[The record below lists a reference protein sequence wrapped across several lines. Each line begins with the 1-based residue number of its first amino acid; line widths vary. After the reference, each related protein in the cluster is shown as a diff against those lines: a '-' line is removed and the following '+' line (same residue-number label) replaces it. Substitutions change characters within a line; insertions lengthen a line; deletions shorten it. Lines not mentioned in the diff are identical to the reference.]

1 MNSMLNGFFLGLGS
15 YFLFLGSVLRRPESW
30 REFGKSLM
38 REIEL
43 LGLSSIPL
51 VVFISLFMGAVL
63 TIQTAIN
70 LDDPFIPDLF
80 IGVAVREGIVLEFS
94 PTIVSLIL
102 AGKVGSNISS
112 SLGAMRVTEQMDALQ
127 VMGINPA
134 GYLVLPKI
142 VACLLFFP
150 VLIVF
155 SIFMGLL
162 GGYLAGDWLQMVNP
176 DHFLMGYFDEFNPF
190 FVVYALTKTVFFA
203 FIISSISAWYGFHV
217 KGGAVEVGK
226 ASTKAVVTMSF
237 TIILFNYILTNVML
251 Q

>member
-1 MNSMLNGFFLGLGS
+1 MLKGFFLGLGS

-51 VVFISLFMGAVL
+51 VIFISLFMGAVL

>member
-1 MNSMLNGFFLGLGS
+1 MLNGFFLGLGS
-15 YFLFLGSVLRRPESW
+15 YFLFLGTVLRRPESW

-162 GGYLAGDWLQMVNP
+162 GGYLAGDWLHMVNP

>member
-1 MNSMLNGFFLGLGS
+1 MLNGFFLGLGS

-51 VVFISLFMGAVL
+51 VIFISLFMGAVL

-80 IGVAVREGIVLEFS
+80 IGVAVREGVVLEFS

>member
-1 MNSMLNGFFLGLGS
+1 MLNGFFLGLGS

-80 IGVAVREGIVLEFS
+80 IGVAVREGVVLEFS

>member
-1 MNSMLNGFFLGLGS
+1 
-15 YFLFLGSVLRRPESW
+15 
-30 REFGKSLM
+30 M

-51 VVFISLFMGAVL
+51 VIFISLFMGAVL

-190 FVVYALTKTVFFA
+190 FVVYALTKTVFLPL
-203 FIISSISAWYGFHV
+203 SSAPSRPGTDSMSRAERSKSARPVPRRWLPCRSPSSY
-217 KGGAVEVGK
+217 
-226 ASTKAVVTMSF
+226 STTSS
-237 TIILFNYILTNVML
+237 LT
-251 Q
+251 

>member
-1 MNSMLNGFFLGLGS
+1 MLNGFFLGLGS
-15 YFLFLGSVLRRPESW
+15 YFLFLGTVLRRPESW

-51 VVFISLFMGAVL
+51 VIFISLFMGAVL

-80 IGVAVREGIVLEFS
+80 IGVAVREGVVLEFS

-142 VACLLFFP
+142 AACLLFFP

>member
-1 MNSMLNGFFLGLGS
+1 MLKGFFLGLGS

-134 GYLVLPKI
+134 GYLVFPKI

-176 DHFLMGYFDEFNPF
+176 DHFLMGYFDEFNPY

>member
-1 MNSMLNGFFLGLGS
+1 MLHGFFLGLGS

-51 VVFISLFMGAVL
+51 VIFISLFMGAVL

-127 VMGINPA
+127 VMGVNPA

-142 VACLLFFP
+142 AACLMFFP
-150 VLIVF
+150 VLIIF
-155 SIFMGLL
+155 SIGMGLL

-226 ASTKAVVTMSF
+226 ASTKAVVAMSF

>member
-1 MNSMLNGFFLGLGS
+1 MLNGFFLGLGS
-15 YFLFLGSVLRRPESW
+15 YFLFLGTVLRRPESW

>member
-1 MNSMLNGFFLGLGS
+1 MLNGFFLGLGS

-51 VVFISLFMGAVL
+51 VIFISLFMGAVL

-142 VACLLFFP
+142 IACLLFFP

-226 ASTKAVVTMSF
+226 ASTKAVVAMSF

>member
-1 MNSMLNGFFLGLGS
+1 MLNGFFLGLGS
-15 YFLFLGSVLRRPESW
+15 YFLFLGTVLRRPESW

-51 VVFISLFMGAVL
+51 VIFISLFMGAVL

-80 IGVAVREGIVLEFS
+80 IGVAVRESTVLEFS

>member
-1 MNSMLNGFFLGLGS
+1 MLNGFFLGLGS

-51 VVFISLFMGAVL
+51 VIFISLFMGAVL

-70 LDDPFIPDLF
+70 LDDPFIPDLY

>member
-1 MNSMLNGFFLGLGS
+1 MLNGFFLGLGS
-15 YFLFLGSVLRRPESW
+15 YFLFLGTVLRRPESW
-30 REFGKSLM
+30 REFGKSLL

-51 VVFISLFMGAVL
+51 VIFISLFMGAVL

-203 FIISSISAWYGFHV
+203 FIISSISACYGFHV

>member
-1 MNSMLNGFFLGLGS
+1 MLNGFFLGLGS

-80 IGVAVREGIVLEFS
+80 IGVAVREGVVLEFS

-176 DHFLMGYFDEFNPF
+176 DHFFMGYFDEFNPF

-226 ASTKAVVTMSF
+226 ASTKAVVTTSF

>member
-1 MNSMLNGFFLGLGS
+1 MLNGFFLGLGS
-15 YFLFLGSVLRRPESW
+15 YFLFLGTVLRRPESW

-51 VVFISLFMGAVL
+51 VIFISLFMGAVL

-237 TIILFNYILTNVML
+237 TIILFNYILTNIML

>member
-1 MNSMLNGFFLGLGS
+1 MLNGFFLGLGS
-15 YFLFLGSVLRRPESW
+15 YFLFLGTVLRRPESW

-51 VVFISLFMGAVL
+51 VIFISLFMGAVL

>member
-1 MNSMLNGFFLGLGS
+1 MTAMLNGFFLGLGS
-15 YFLFLGSVLRRPESW
+15 YFLFLGTVLRRPESW

-51 VVFISLFMGAVL
+51 VIFISLFMGAVL

>member
-1 MNSMLNGFFLGLGS
+1 MLNGFFLGLGS

-51 VVFISLFMGAVL
+51 VIFISLFMGAVL

-70 LDDPFIPDLF
+70 LDDPFIPDLY
-80 IGVAVREGIVLEFS
+80 IGVAVREGIILEFS

-176 DHFLMGYFDEFNPF
+176 DQFLMGYFDEFNPF

-237 TIILFNYILTNVML
+237 TIILFNYILTNIML

>member
-1 MNSMLNGFFLGLGS
+1 
-15 YFLFLGSVLRRPESW
+15 
-30 REFGKSLM
+30 M

-51 VVFISLFMGAVL
+51 VIFISLFMGAVL

>member
-1 MNSMLNGFFLGLGS
+1 MLNGFFLGLGS

-51 VVFISLFMGAVL
+51 VIFISLFMGAVL

>member
-1 MNSMLNGFFLGLGS
+1 MLNGFFLGLGS

-51 VVFISLFMGAVL
+51 VIFISLFMGAVL

-70 LDDPFIPDLF
+70 RDDPFIPDLF

>member
-1 MNSMLNGFFLGLGS
+1 
-15 YFLFLGSVLRRPESW
+15 
-30 REFGKSLM
+30 
-38 REIEL
+38 
-43 LGLSSIPL
+43 
-51 VVFISLFMGAVL
+51 
-63 TIQTAIN
+63 
-70 LDDPFIPDLF
+70 
-80 IGVAVREGIVLEFS
+80 
-94 PTIVSLIL
+94 L

-162 GGYLAGDWLQMVNP
+162 GGYLAGDWLRMVNP
-176 DHFLMGYFDEFNPF
+176 DHFLMGYFDEFNPY
-190 FVVYALTKTVFFA
+190 FVVYALTKTLFFA

-226 ASTKAVVTMSF
+226 ASTKAVVAMSF

>member
-1 MNSMLNGFFLGLGS
+1 MLKGFFLGLGS

-51 VVFISLFMGAVL
+51 VVFLSLFMGAVL

>member
-1 MNSMLNGFFLGLGS
+1 MLNGFFLGLGS

-51 VVFISLFMGAVL
+51 VIFISLFMGAVL

-237 TIILFNYILTNVML
+237 TIILFNYILTNIML

>member
-1 MNSMLNGFFLGLGS
+1 MLNGFFLGLGS

-142 VACLLFFP
+142 VACLMFFP

>member
-51 VVFISLFMGAVL
+51 VIFISLFMGAVL

-80 IGVAVREGIVLEFS
+80 IGVAVREGVVLEFS

-134 GYLVLPKI
+134 GYLVFPKI

-176 DHFLMGYFDEFNPF
+176 DHFLMGYFDEFNPY

-226 ASTKAVVTMSF
+226 ASTKAVVAMSF

>member
-1 MNSMLNGFFLGLGS
+1 MLNGFFLGLGS
-15 YFLFLGSVLRRPESW
+15 YFLFLGTVLRRPESW

-51 VVFISLFMGAVL
+51 VIFISLFMGAVL

-80 IGVAVREGIVLEFS
+80 IGVAVREGVVLEFS

>member
-1 MNSMLNGFFLGLGS
+1 MLNGFFLGLGS
-15 YFLFLGSVLRRPESW
+15 YFLFLGTVLRRPESW

-38 REIEL
+38 RELEL

-51 VVFISLFMGAVL
+51 VIFISLFMGAVL

-80 IGVAVREGIVLEFS
+80 IGVAVREGVVLEFS

>member
-1 MNSMLNGFFLGLGS
+1 MLNGFFLGLGS
-15 YFLFLGSVLRRPESW
+15 YFLFLGTVLRRPESW

-80 IGVAVREGIVLEFS
+80 IGVAVREGVVLEFS

>member
-1 MNSMLNGFFLGLGS
+1 MTAMLNGFFLGLGS
-15 YFLFLGSVLRRPESW
+15 YFLFLGTVLRRPESW